1 MSNLSIQLHWQ
12 RVEPALLT
20 GKYSN
25 AHTVRFN
32 DACPAQV
39 DPAPDWGGDPAI
51 AKPEHAR
58 DMPLSGAYDHAA
70 QVMVENMCVRD
81 ALEGTGAFIAKSA
94 PDWQET

>member
-32 DACPAQV
+32 DACAVQV
-39 DPAPDWGGDPAI
+39 DAAPDWGGDPANT
-51 AKPEHAR
+51 KPEHAR

-70 QVMVENMCVRD
+70 QVMVENMCVQD
-81 ALEGTGAFIAKSA
+81 ALEGIGAFIAKSA
-94 PDWQET
+94 PEWQGT